1 MSEKNPHAV
10 ALGRL
15 GAAKGQAAR
24 HAALTPAER
33 SRIAQIA
40 AGASWGAAARAKR
53 AANGRRKGGGRKPK
67 GYVAGPHK

>member
-1 MSEKNPHAV
+1 MTKNPHAV
-10 ALGRL
+10 ALGKL

-40 AGASWGAAARAKR
+40 ATASWGQSARALR
-53 AANGRRKGGGRKPK
+53 LANGRKRKPK
-67 GYVAGPHK
+67 TIAPHKT